1 MSFLFQGQAPDIF
14 FDQDNQRTT
23 KVRGVA
29 TVIASLAGFTAS
41 NTSITLSTITVKG
54 LNQPNSASGIPGD
67 VVLVQPMAALGAN
80 TTMGAAYV
88 SGANQVTIP
97 FIAVG
102 TAGATATQNYLVTII
117 KLGQLD
123 GLSS

>member
-23 KVRGVA
+23 RVKGIA
-29 TVIASLAGFTAS
+29 TVVASITGFTAGT
-41 NTSITLSTITVKG
+41 NQVTLKTVAVNG
-54 LNQPNSASGIPGD
+54 LNVPNNASGIPGD
-67 VVLVQPMAALGAN
+67 VVFVTPTAALGAN
-80 TTMGAAYV
+80 TVIGAPYITA
-88 SGANQVTIP
+88 ANQVTIP
-97 FIAVG
+97 FLGSV
-102 TAGATATQNYLVTII
+102 TPGATATQNYVITVI

>member
-23 KVRGVA
+23 RIRGIA
-29 TVIASLAGFTAS
+29 TVIASITGFTAGT
-41 NTSITLSTITVKG
+41 NQTTLKTVQVNG
-54 LNQPNSASGIPGD
+54 LNQPNNASGIPGD
-67 VVLVQPMAALGAN
+67 IVVAQPMAALGAN
-80 TTMGAAYV
+80 TVMGAAYV

-97 FIAVG
+97 FVG
-102 TAGATATQNYLVTII
+102 MATPGATATQNYLITVL

>member
-1 MSFLFQGQAPDIF
+1 MSFLFQGQAPSIY

-23 KVRGVA
+23 KVRGIE
-29 TVIASLAGFTAS
+29 TVIASITGFTAS
-41 NTSITLSTITVKG
+41 NTSITLKTVQVNG
-54 LNQPNSASGIPGD
+54 LNQPNNASGIPGD
-67 VVLVQPMAALGAN
+67 VVLAQPMAALGAN
-80 TTMGAAYV
+80 TSMGSAYV

-97 FIAVG
+97 FTSVG
-102 TAGATATQNYLVTII
+102 TAGATATQNYLITVI

>member
-1 MSFLFQGQAPDIF
+1 MSFLFQGQAPSIY

-23 KVRGVA
+23 KIKGIA
-29 TVIASLAGFTAS
+29 TVIASITGFTAGT
-41 NTSITLSTITVKG
+41 NQVTLKTVTVNG
-54 LNQPNSASGIPGD
+54 LSQPTTASGIPGD
-67 VVLVQPMAALGAN
+67 IVIAQPMAALGAN
-80 TTMGAAYV
+80 TVMGAAYV

-97 FIAVG
+97 FVG
-102 TAGATATQNYLVTII
+102 QATPGATSTQNYLITVL

>member
-23 KVRGVA
+23 RVKGIA
-29 TVIASLAGFTAS
+29 TTIVSIAGFTATAS
-41 NTSITLSTITVKG
+41 ATTLTTITVKG
-54 LNQPNSASGIPGD
+54 LNTPSNSSGIPGD
-67 VVLVQPMAALGAN
+67 VVLVQPTAALGAN
-80 TTMGAAYV
+80 TTIGQSYV
-88 SGANQVTIP
+88 TGANQVTVP
-97 FIAVG
+97 FIG
-102 TAGATATQNYLVTII
+102 LTTPGATATMNYVVTVI

>member
-1 MSFLFQGQAPDIF
+1 MSFLFQGQAPSIY

-23 KVRGVA
+23 KVRGIE
-29 TVIASLAGFTAS
+29 TVIASITGFTAS
-41 NTSITLSTITVKG
+41 NTSITLKTVTVNG
-54 LNQPNSASGIPGD
+54 LNQPTTASGIPGD
-67 VVLVQPMAALGAN
+67 VVLAQPMAALGAN

-97 FIAVG
+97 FISVG
-102 TAGATATQNYLVTII
+102 TAGATATQNYLITVL